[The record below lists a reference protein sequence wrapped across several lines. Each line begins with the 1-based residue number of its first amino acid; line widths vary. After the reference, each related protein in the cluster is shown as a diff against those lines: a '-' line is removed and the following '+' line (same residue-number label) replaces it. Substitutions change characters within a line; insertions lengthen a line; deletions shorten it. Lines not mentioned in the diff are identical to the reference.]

1 MAVKDNG
8 HIFVSIASY
17 RDSQCQ
23 YTIRDMFEKA
33 RFPERIVAGVCH
45 QVAPDDHECFMLDL
59 DHWASQIRTYFLPHT
74 DSKGPC
80 FARAMIQKHL
90 MQDEEFYFQI
100 DSHMRFVLHW
110 DQVLLDQLDA
120 CPSPRPVITSLQ
132 ASYELPR
139 DYQPGEPDRAA
150 LSRRHGM
157 TLLCADKFGD
167 QCPGQDDAFLRI
179 GSRLCL
185 GEVSSPPP
193 ALFWTARFHFS
204 RSLAARECPYDPYL
218 DYIFF
223 GEEISMAARLFTSGW
238 DCFNPTKVICY
249 HLQSRSHRPFYTEV
263 QRSELAAR
271 RHRHAQA
278 RLYRL
283 LGVERFARE
292 PAPAPAT
299 PYGLGTRRSLAEYE
313 SFCGVS
319 FKEHRVM
326 PRARRGGEL
335 AVLPCWAEE
344 LRQEMLA
351 GRCFT
356 DPEVWA
362 GRGNADALARQF
374 PGKIKNE
381 RAELEEQRAELCQQ
395 LAVRGSSLEQLL
407 QRSQAAAQ
415 LARLQCQLQDFSGA
429 TSAAW
434 QSLRFCEEAEVLA
447 TEAEARCLVLMAR
460 ANALAALC
468 RWPEAKRAAGAALSL
483 AQGDELALAAVELLH
498 RLHELTE
505 DRAGLAACCGRLRA
519 LLPQASVGKMPMVLS
534 ASPPPEMAE
543 TCRARLVEAVLLSL
557 LASDTQEGEGLARE
571 VLQSCAGEVAQSTAL
586 P

>member
-249 HLQSRSHRPFYTEV
+249 HLQSRSHRPFYTEA
-263 QRSELAAR
+263 QSLNALKACLQGRKGPCQTGQEAR
-271 RHRHAQA
+271 ALHV
-278 RLYRL
+278 L
-283 LGVERFARE
+283 LGGWGRCSALSW
-292 PAPAPAT
+292 PLGGIAT
-299 PYGLGTRRSLAEYE
+299 P
-313 SFCGVS
+313 
-319 FKEHRVM
+319 K
-326 PRARRGGEL
+326 RGGL
-335 AVLPCWAEE
+335 AWM
-344 LRQEMLA
+344 RW
-351 GRCFT
+351 CFF
-356 DPEVWA
+356 PLFA
-362 GRGNADALARQF
+362 HARWLNV
-374 PGKIKNE
+374 G
-381 RAELEEQRAELCQQ
+381 
-395 LAVRGSSLEQLL
+395 AV
-407 QRSQAAAQ
+407 A
-415 LARLQCQLQDFSGA
+415 
-429 TSAAW
+429 
-434 QSLRFCEEAEVLA
+434 
-447 TEAEARCLVLMAR
+447 
-460 ANALAALC
+460 
-468 RWPEAKRAAGAALSL
+468 
-483 AQGDELALAAVELLH
+483 
-498 RLHELTE
+498 
-505 DRAGLAACCGRLRA
+505 
-519 LLPQASVGKMPMVLS
+519 
-534 ASPPPEMAE
+534 
-543 TCRARLVEAVLLSL
+543 
-557 LASDTQEGEGLARE
+557 
-571 VLQSCAGEVAQSTAL
+571 
-586 P
+586 